1 MKSFE
6 FYLVNKKHLKDLV
19 FHRQFL
25 SSITEK
31 PFATYKKLKLK
42 AAPPKLYPED
52 INKQH
57 IGSICAC
64 IAKILD
70 FYIVSKR
77 KGFYEKFY
85 YYKNL
90 NSQKPIKRLVLHVNT
105 KYIKILDSKIDLEA
119 FNRLSLETSILE
131 SLKKGEHLI
140 SMTLPNSFKERII
153 QNYFLYERNKD
164 YKHMYE
170 GIFNSKFV
178 KSLKSVTPIN
188 FSEVFEENDISTE
201 EPIIDVKICLD

>member
-6 FYLVNKKHLKDLV
+6 FYLVNKKHLDDLI
-19 FHRQFL
+19 FHKQYL
-25 SSITEK
+25 NLVTDQ
-31 PFATYKKLKLK
+31 PFETYKKLKLRVGISN
-42 AAPPKLYPED
+42 LFIED
-52 INKQH
+52 NLGTYT
-57 IGSICAC
+57 GSICPN
-64 IAKILD
+64 ILKILD
-70 FYIVSKR
+70 FYIVSKYR
-77 KGFYEKFY
+77 ISMEKFY

-90 NSQKPIKRLVLHVNT
+90 KSQKPIKRLVLHVNT

-188 FSEVFEENDISTE
+188 FSEVFEENNVSTE

>member
-25 SSITEK
+25 SSITKE
-31 PFATYKKLKLK
+31 PFITYKKLKLK
-42 AAPPKLYPED
+42 VSPPKLFAED
-52 INKQH
+52 NNQQY

-77 KGFYEKFY
+77 KGFYERFY

-90 NSQKPIKRLVLHVNT
+90 NSQKPIKRLILHVNT

-119 FNRLSLETSILE
+119 FNKLSLEPLTLE

-140 SMTLPNSFKERII
+140 SMTLPDSYKERII
-153 QNYFLYERNKD
+153 QNYSLYKKSKGHD
-164 YKHMYE
+164 YMYE

-178 KSLKSVTPIN
+178 KSLKRVTSIN
-188 FSEVFEENDISTE
+188 FSELLEENNISTE
-201 EPIIDVKICLD
+201 EPIIYVKICLD

>member
-19 FHRQFL
+19 FHRQFI
-25 SSITEK
+25 SSITEE
-31 PFATYKKLKLK
+31 PFTTYKKLKLK
-42 AAPPKLYPED
+42 VSPPKLFLENNNQQY
-52 INKQH
+52 
-57 IGSICAC
+57 IGSIC

-90 NSQKPIKRLVLHVNT
+90 SSQKPVKRLILHVNT

-119 FNRLSLETSILE
+119 FNKLSLEPLTLE

-140 SMTLPNSFKERII
+140 SMTLPDSYKERII
-153 QNYFLYERNKD
+153 QNYFLYKRNKD
-164 YKHMYE
+164 CKCMYE

-188 FSEVFEENDISTE
+188 FSEVFEENNISTE

>member
-1 MKSFE
+1 MKYIE

-25 SSITEK
+25 SSITEE
-31 PFATYKKLKLK
+31 PFTTYKKLKLK
-42 AAPPKLYPED
+42 VSPPKLFLENNNQQY
-52 INKQH
+52 
-57 IGSICAC
+57 IGSIC

-90 NSQKPIKRLVLHVNT
+90 SSQKPVKRLILHVNT

-119 FNRLSLETSILE
+119 FNKLSLEPLTLE

-140 SMTLPNSFKERII
+140 SMTLPDSYKERII

-164 YKHMYE
+164 CKYMYE

-188 FSEVFEENDISTE
+188 FSEVFEENNISTE

>member
-19 FHRQFL
+19 FHRQFI
-25 SSITEK
+25 SSITEE
-31 PFATYKKLKLK
+31 PFTTYKKLKLK
-42 AAPPKLYPED
+42 VSPPKLFLENNNQQY
-52 INKQH
+52 
-57 IGSICAC
+57 IGSIC

-77 KGFYEKFY
+77 KGFYERFY

-90 NSQKPIKRLVLHVNT
+90 NSQKPIKRLTLYVNT

-119 FNRLSLETSILE
+119 FNRLSLRTSILE
-131 SLKKGEHLI
+131 SLKEGEHLI
-140 SMTLPNSFKERII
+140 SITLPNSYKERII
-153 QNYFLYERNKD
+153 QNYFLYERNKNCK
-164 YKHMYE
+164 YMYE

>member
-25 SSITEK
+25 SSITEE
-31 PFATYKKLKLK
+31 PFTTYKKLKLK
-42 AAPPKLYPED
+42 VSPPKLFAED
-52 INKQH
+52 NNQQY

-77 KGFYEKFY
+77 KGFYERFY

-90 NSQKPIKRLVLHVNT
+90 NSQKPIKRLILHVNT

-119 FNRLSLETSILE
+119 FNRLSLETSTLE

-140 SMTLPNSFKERII
+140 SMTLPDSYKERII
-153 QNYFLYERNKD
+153 QNYFLYERGNK
-164 YKHMYE
+164 YMYE
-170 GIFNSKFV
+170 GIFNSRFIR
-178 KSLKSVTPIN
+178 SLRSVTPIN
-188 FSEVFEENDISTE
+188 FSEVFEENNISTE
-201 EPIIDVKICLD
+201 EPIIYVKICLD

>member
-1 MKSFE
+1 MKYVE

-42 AAPPKLYPED
+42 AAPPKLFPE
-52 INKQH
+52 NNNQL
-57 IGSICAC
+57 GSICAC

-90 NSQKPIKRLVLHVNT
+90 SSQKPIKRLTLYVNT

-119 FNRLSLETSILE
+119 FNRLSLGTSILE
-131 SLKKGEHLI
+131 SLKEGEHLI
-140 SMTLPNSFKERII
+140 SITLPNSYKERII

-164 YKHMYE
+164 CKYMYE

-188 FSEVFEENDISTE
+188 FSEVFEENNISTE

>member
-42 AAPPKLYPED
+42 VSPPKLFAED
-52 INKQH
+52 NNQQY

-90 NSQKPIKRLVLHVNT
+90 SSQKPIKRLTLYVNT
-105 KYIKILDSKIDLEA
+105 KYIKILDSKIDFEA
-119 FNRLSLETSILE
+119 FNRLSLETSTLE

-164 YKHMYE
+164 YKYMYE

-178 KSLKSVTPIN
+178 KSLKSVTSIN

>member
-1 MKSFE
+1 MKYIE

-25 SSITEK
+25 SSITEE
-31 PFATYKKLKLK
+31 PFTTYKKLKLK
-42 AAPPKLYPED
+42 VSPPKLFLENNNQQY
-52 INKQH
+52 
-57 IGSICAC
+57 IGSIC

-90 NSQKPIKRLVLHVNT
+90 SSQKPVKRLILHVNT

-119 FNRLSLETSILE
+119 FNKLSLGPLTLE

-140 SMTLPNSFKERII
+140 SMTLPDSYKERII
-153 QNYFLYERNKD
+153 QNYFLYKRNKD
-164 YKHMYE
+164 CKYMYE

-188 FSEVFEENDISTE
+188 FSEVFEENNISTE

>member
-1 MKSFE
+1 MKYLE

-25 SSITEK
+25 SSITEE
-31 PFATYKKLKLK
+31 PFTTYKKLKLK
-42 AAPPKLYPED
+42 VSPPKLFAED
-52 INKQH
+52 NNQQY

-64 IAKILD
+64 VAKILD

-105 KYIKILDSKIDLEA
+105 KYIKILDSKIDFEA
-119 FNRLSLETSILE
+119 FNRLSLETSTLE

-140 SMTLPNSFKERII
+140 SMTLPNSYKERII
-153 QNYFLYERNKD
+153 QNYFLYERGNK
-164 YKHMYE
+164 YMYE
-170 GIFNSKFV
+170 GIFNSRFIR
-178 KSLKSVTPIN
+178 SLRSVTPIN
-188 FSEVFEENDISTE
+188 FSEVFEENNISTE
-201 EPIIDVKICLD
+201 EPIIEVKICLD

>member
-1 MKSFE
+1 MKYIE

-25 SSITEK
+25 SSITEE

-42 AAPPKLYPED
+42 AAPPKLFPED

-90 NSQKPIKRLVLHVNT
+90 SSQKPIKRLTLYVST

-119 FNRLSLETSILE
+119 FNRLSLETSTLE

-153 QNYFLYERNKD
+153 QNYFLYERNK
-164 YKHMYE
+164 YCKYMYE

-188 FSEVFEENDISTE
+188 FSEVFEENNISTE

>member
-25 SSITEK
+25 SSITEE
-31 PFATYKKLKLK
+31 PFTTYKKLKLK
-42 AAPPKLYPED
+42 VSPPKLFLENNNQQY
-52 INKQH
+52 
-57 IGSICAC
+57 IGSIC

-90 NSQKPIKRLVLHVNT
+90 SSQKPVKRLILHVNT

-119 FNRLSLETSILE
+119 FNKLSLEPLTLE

-140 SMTLPNSFKERII
+140 SMTLPDSYKERII

-164 YKHMYE
+164 CKYMYE

-188 FSEVFEENDISTE
+188 FSEVFEENNISTE

>member
-1 MKSFE
+1 MKYIE

-25 SSITEK
+25 SSITEE
-31 PFATYKKLKLK
+31 PFTTYKKLKLK
-42 AAPPKLYPED
+42 VSPPKLFLENNNQQY
-52 INKQH
+52 
-57 IGSICAC
+57 IGSIC

-90 NSQKPIKRLVLHVNT
+90 SSQKPVKRLILHVNT

-119 FNRLSLETSILE
+119 FNKLSLEPLTLE

-140 SMTLPNSFKERII
+140 SMTLPDSYKERII

-164 YKHMYE
+164 CKHMYE

-188 FSEVFEENDISTE
+188 FSEVFEENNISTE
-201 EPIIDVKICLD
+201 EPIIDVKICLN

>member
-19 FHRQFL
+19 FHRQFI
-25 SSITEK
+25 SSITEE
-31 PFATYKKLKLK
+31 PFTTYKKLKLK
-42 AAPPKLYPED
+42 VSPPKLFLENNNQQY
-52 INKQH
+52 
-57 IGSICAC
+57 IGSIC

-90 NSQKPIKRLVLHVNT
+90 SSQKPVKRLILHVNT

-119 FNRLSLETSILE
+119 FNKLSLEPLTLE

-140 SMTLPNSFKERII
+140 SMTLPDSYKERII

-164 YKHMYE
+164 CKYMYE

-188 FSEVFEENDISTE
+188 FSEVFEENNISTE

>member
-31 PFATYKKLKLK
+31 PFATYKELKLK
-42 AAPPKLYPED
+42 AAPPKLFLENNNQQY
-52 INKQH
+52 

-90 NSQKPIKRLVLHVNT
+90 SSQKPIL
-105 KYIKILDSKIDLEA
+105 
-119 FNRLSLETSILE
+119 
-131 SLKKGEHLI
+131 
-140 SMTLPNSFKERII
+140 
-153 QNYFLYERNKD
+153 
-164 YKHMYE
+164 
-170 GIFNSKFV
+170 
-178 KSLKSVTPIN
+178 
-188 FSEVFEENDISTE
+188 
-201 EPIIDVKICLD
+201 

>member
-1 MKSFE
+1 MKYVE

-42 AAPPKLYPED
+42 AAPPKLFPED

-77 KGFYEKFY
+77 KGLYEKFY

-90 NSQKPIKRLVLHVNT
+90 NSQKPIKRLTLYVNT
-105 KYIKILDSKIDLEA
+105 KYIKILDSKIDFEA

-170 GIFNSKFV
+170 GIFSSKFV
-178 KSLKSVTPIN
+178 KSLENVTSIN
-188 FSEVFEENDISTE
+188 FSELFEENNISIE
-201 EPIIDVKICLD
+201 EPIIDIKICLD

>member
-25 SSITEK
+25 SSITEE
-31 PFATYKKLKLK
+31 PFTTYKKLKLK
-42 AAPPKLYPED
+42 VSPPKLFAED
-52 INKQH
+52 NNQQY

-77 KGFYEKFY
+77 KGFYERFY

-90 NSQKPIKRLVLHVNT
+90 NSQKPIKRLILHVNT

-119 FNRLSLETSILE
+119 FNRLSLETSTLE
-131 SLKKGEHLI
+131 SLKK
-140 SMTLPNSFKERII
+140 
-153 QNYFLYERNKD
+153 
-164 YKHMYE
+164 
-170 GIFNSKFV
+170 
-178 KSLKSVTPIN
+178 
-188 FSEVFEENDISTE
+188 ENI
-201 EPIIDVKICLD
+201 

>member
-6 FYLVNKKHLKDLV
+6 FYLVNKKHLKDLI

-25 SSITEK
+25 SSITKE
-31 PFATYKKLKLK
+31 PFITYKKLKLK
-42 AAPPKLYPED
+42 VSPPKLFAENNNQQYIE
-52 INKQH
+52 
-57 IGSICAC
+57 SICAC

-77 KGFYEKFY
+77 KGFYERFY

-90 NSQKPIKRLVLHVNT
+90 NSQKPIKRLILHVNT

-119 FNRLSLETSILE
+119 FNKLSLEPLTLE

-140 SMTLPNSFKERII
+140 SMTLPDSYKERII
-153 QNYFLYERNKD
+153 QNYSLYKKSKGHD
-164 YKHMYE
+164 YMYE

-178 KSLKSVTPIN
+178 KSLKRVTSIN
-188 FSEVFEENDISTE
+188 FSELLEENNISTE
-201 EPIIDVKICLD
+201 EPIIYVKICLD

>member
-1 MKSFE
+1 MKYLE

-25 SSITEK
+25 SSITEE
-31 PFATYKKLKLK
+31 PFTTYKKLKLK
-42 AAPPKLYPED
+42 VSPPKLFLENNNQQY
-52 INKQH
+52 
-57 IGSICAC
+57 IGSIC

-90 NSQKPIKRLVLHVNT
+90 SSQKPVKRLILHVNT

-119 FNRLSLETSILE
+119 FNKLSLEPLTLE

-140 SMTLPNSFKERII
+140 SMTLPDSYKERII

-164 YKHMYE
+164 CKYMYE

-188 FSEVFEENDISTE
+188 FSEVFEENNISTE

>member
-1 MKSFE
+1 MKYLE

-25 SSITEK
+25 SSITEE
-31 PFATYKKLKLK
+31 PFTTYKKLKLK
-42 AAPPKLYPED
+42 VSPPKLFAED
-52 INKQH
+52 NNQQY

-77 KGFYEKFY
+77 KGFYERFY

-90 NSQKPIKRLVLHVNT
+90 NSQKPIKRLILHVNT

-119 FNRLSLETSILE
+119 FNRLSLETSTLE

-140 SMTLPNSFKERII
+140 SMTLPDSYKERII
-153 QNYFLYERNKD
+153 QNYFLYERGNK
-164 YKHMYE
+164 YMYE
-170 GIFNSKFV
+170 GIFNSRFIR
-178 KSLKSVTPIN
+178 SLRSVTPIN
-188 FSEVFEENDISTE
+188 FSEVFEENNISTE
-201 EPIIDVKICLD
+201 EPIIYVKICLD

>member
-1 MKSFE
+1 MKYIE

-25 SSITEK
+25 SSITEE

-42 AAPPKLYPED
+42 AAPPKLFSED

-90 NSQKPIKRLVLHVNT
+90 SSQKPVKRLILHVNT

-119 FNRLSLETSILE
+119 FNKLSLEPLTLE

-140 SMTLPNSFKERII
+140 SMTLPDSYKERII

-164 YKHMYE
+164 CKYMYE

-188 FSEVFEENDISTE
+188 FSEVFEENNISTE

>member
-1 MKSFE
+1 M
-6 FYLVNKKHLKDLV
+6 NKKTFKRFSF

-25 SSITEK
+25 SSITEE
-31 PFATYKKLKLK
+31 PFLQHIKNLKLK
-42 AAPPKLYPED
+42 VSPPKLFAED
-52 INKQH
+52 NNQQY

-77 KGFYEKFY
+77 KGFYERFY

-119 FNRLSLETSILE
+119 FNKLSLETSTLE

-140 SMTLPNSFKERII
+140 SMTLPDSYKERII
-153 QNYFLYERNKD
+153 QNYFF
-164 YKHMYE
+164 
-170 GIFNSKFV
+170 I
-178 KSLKSVTPIN
+178 
-188 FSEVFEENDISTE
+188 
-201 EPIIDVKICLD
+201 